1 MPTLETSVSAVRT
14 ALREWL
20 AANAETLDEFRHQ
33 HAEPVEERWARDAR
47 FMRVLYDADW
57 NRYGWPVEHGGL
69 GGPPVLRNVLYD
81 ELESAGYRVP
91 DCVIQIELQGEAFM
105 KFAPTLASARLPG
118 ALRGDEMWAQ
128 GFSEPEAGSDL
139 ASLRCKAV
147 LDGDEWIITGQKTWS
162 SYAVSSR
169 WMGVLT
175 RTGSPESRHRGI
187 TMILVD
193 LRSPGIEVRPLR
205 LANGADEC
213 ADVFFDHVRVPADGV
228 IGEVNGGWDVAMYL
242 LQFER
247 ANYGWLRQAHL
258 SRRLHELVCG
268 VDDPDRYTATVLGD
282 CWLAN
287 LALRLRSGE
296 TVRRLFAGERIG
308 PEASIDKIL
317 IARAEQPL
325 NDAFRDLLP
334 GRFLF
339 SSDEESEIWRS
350 EWYYS
355 RAASIYGGAGE
366 IQRGII
372 ADRLLRLPKEA

>member
-1 MPTLETSVSAVRT
+1 M
-14 ALREWL
+14 REWL
-20 AANAETLDEFRHQ
+20 VATADSLDEFRHH
-33 HAEPVEERWARDAR
+33 HAEPVEDRWARDAR
-47 FMRVLYDADW
+47 FMRVLYDAGW
-57 NRYGWPVEHGGL
+57 IRYGWPVEYGGL
-69 GGPPVLRNVLYD
+69 GGPSVLRNVLYD

-91 DCVIQIELQGEAFM
+91 EFVIQIELQGEAFM
-105 KFAPTLASARLPG
+105 KFAPAFAEARLPA

-147 LDGDEWIITGQKTWS
+147 LEGDEWVITGQKTWT
-162 SYAVSSR
+162 SYGVSAQ

-175 RTGSPESRHRGI
+175 RTGSAESRHRGI

-205 LANGADEC
+205 LANGTDEC
-213 ADVFFDHVRVPADGV
+213 ADVFFDHVRVPVNNV
-228 IGEVNGGWDVAMYL
+228 IGEVNRGWDVAMYL

-258 SRRLHELVCG
+258 ARRLRELVSEI
-268 VDDPDRYTATVLGD
+268 DDPDRATATVLGD

-317 IARAEQPL
+317 IAQAEQPL

-334 GRFLF
+334 GHFLF
-339 SSDEESEIWRS
+339 DPDEKFEVWRS

-366 IQRGII
+366 VQRGII
-372 ADRLLRLPKEA
+372 ADRLLKLPEEA